1 MDPNAPR
8 VMVRLDC
15 RILGGGVPLQNAP
28 QENQNLESLL
38 SESDWGEMVVLIF
51 LGKFVISFALFLL
64 FVQRWRTKRKRTEES
79 FLSGFLPQGVFP
91 RWRDQKD
98 APEQNNQLLIQA

>member
-1 MDPNAPR
+1 M
-8 VMVRLDC
+8 LK
-15 RILGGGVPLQNAP
+15 LGQHAP

-38 SESDWGEMVVLIF
+38 SESDRGEMVVLIF

>member
-1 MDPNAPR
+1 
-8 VMVRLDC
+8 MVRLDC

-64 FVQRWRTKRKRTEES
+64 FVQRSVQQGEQREREQRSLSCQGFFPKGSFPDGGTRRMHQNRTTS
-79 FLSGFLPQGVFP
+79 S
-91 RWRDQKD
+91 
-98 APEQNNQLLIQA
+98 